1 MIAGWKM
8 VDEKSATLPSSM
20 RRMRLRQLKKILPS
34 DHISIEKNFPR
45 FHQKCQTLKM
55 NRIKSTADI
64 NDIDDVQDL
73 RLNTTIGSDQPTL
86 TNQFERVPSSDIH
99 HIKAYKQCN
108 LLLHY
113 TIKIRIF
120 SFLLNFWDL
129 SWEVF
134 AVYRNLCR
142 IVWAFPEFK
151 ILRNVSRLVGRCLKF
166 FRECLLVFFF
176 SENSFRR
183 IVWIGTNTMTMHW
196 LTWMIYLDMVDSSEI
211 TMADHLE
218 EMTLQRGCWLQATL
232 RNKDNSST
240 SNNNN
245 NNNNRKTLPA
255 IVYTHRKRNDQQ
267 TGRVQL
273 TMEVMEEFRRQKM
286 HLLLQ
291 QYSSNDSI
299 NNNNTFTRSSYH
311 NTLPIFNRASIHLHT
326 RRVTWWRR
334 WKIL

>member
-1 MIAGWKM
+1 
-8 VDEKSATLPSSM
+8 
-20 RRMRLRQLKKILPS
+20 
-34 DHISIEKNFPR
+34 
-45 FHQKCQTLKM
+45 
-55 NRIKSTADI
+55 
-64 NDIDDVQDL
+64 
-73 RLNTTIGSDQPTL
+73 
-86 TNQFERVPSSDIH
+86 
-99 HIKAYKQCN
+99 
-108 LLLHY
+108 
-113 TIKIRIF
+113 
-120 SFLLNFWDL
+120 
-129 SWEVF
+129 
-134 AVYRNLCR
+134 
-142 IVWAFPEFK
+142 
-151 ILRNVSRLVGRCLKF
+151 
-166 FRECLLVFFF
+166 
-176 SENSFRR
+176 
-183 IVWIGTNTMTMHW
+183 
-196 LTWMIYLDMVDSSEI
+196 MIYLDMVDSSEI

-326 RRVTWWRR
+326 RRVT
-334 WKIL
+334 